1 MLGTAIRQARE
12 EKGMS
17 QERLAEELGVSRQAV
32 SKWEIEQSV
41 PTPRNLEGIEAALDL
56 PAGTLAE
63 LLKEEEREP
72 SSPKISKKCILL
84 TSVVGVAVLVMAF
97 SLGWFVSQQS
107 SASHGGEL
115 SPGNGQ
121 VTMNFQSPQGAIDA
135 AVTVPTQEDGTVLFD
150 MPLSSP
156 GEEER
161 LARQLEY
168 HQWPDHLELEC
179 SELADFDLDRLRPWG
194 SPEEY
199 LPEGWE
205 VDSELQMEGNCTL
218 ALVRTEEP
226 YDGPT
231 CWFLGRGGGR
241 DWNVLFRCNEEG
253 LVWNQDDSWAT
264 FVGNVLGYPSFVVRC
279 DGDEHAVFFS
289 VIDQEP
295 RIVFHI
301 TEHLEGMADLDL
313 DGELEIV
320 ARPQGEA
327 PRKSYQIYDRLPDG
341 YCIYTLPE
349 EIDELSVPEGY
360 FFLVYEPDRAFG
372 FSYEFGTKWYLD
384 EYAPVYDRLSPGFL
398 WRRDGVQD
406 TRTQGG
412 AIGGT
417 TVTFMELRPD
427 ELIGW
432 TPDGTPMPTPREQ
445 GALLL
450 EELEA
455 LSGYRPERCYLWGG
469 IESQQVAIDR
479 DGDHRSFFY
488 MSYDLPNYNSRWV
501 LVDYSSFIPNIN
513 LQWQSEWAPWS
524 PMRKDAVN
532 LPGEWADMTEEQRAL
547 WWYRK
552 SSYFDYGEVAS
563 IGPAQY
569 EGVVKLTMADDSF
582 LEVTLDEDGFLTSIY
597 GPYPPGTIH

>member
-32 SKWEIEQSV
+32 SKWEIGQSV
-41 PTPRNLEGIEAALDL
+41 PTPRNLEGIEAVLDL
-56 PAGTLAE
+56 PVGTLAE

-121 VTMNFQSPQGAIDA
+121 VIMNFQSPQGAIDA

-156 GEEER
+156 GEEVR

-179 SELADFDLDRLRPWG
+179 SELVDFDLDRLRPWG

-301 TEHLEGMADLDL
+301 TEHLEGMTDLDL
-313 DGELEIV
+313 DGELKSSPGRR
-320 ARPQGEA
+320 ARPPA
-327 PRKSYQIYDRLPDG
+327 SPTRSMTACPTDTVYIPCRRK
-341 YCIYTLPE
+341 
-349 EIDELSVPEGY
+349 
-360 FFLVYEPDRAFG
+360 
-372 FSYEFGTKWYLD
+372 
-384 EYAPVYDRLSPGFL
+384 
-398 WRRDGVQD
+398 
-406 TRTQGG
+406 
-412 AIGGT
+412 
-417 TVTFMELRPD
+417 
-427 ELIGW
+427 
-432 TPDGTPMPTPREQ
+432 
-445 GALLL
+445 
-450 EELEA
+450 
-455 LSGYRPERCYLWGG
+455 
-469 IESQQVAIDR
+469 
-479 DGDHRSFFY
+479 
-488 MSYDLPNYNSRWV
+488 
-501 LVDYSSFIPNIN
+501 
-513 LQWQSEWAPWS
+513 
-524 PMRKDAVN
+524 
-532 LPGEWADMTEEQRAL
+532 
-547 WWYRK
+547 
-552 SSYFDYGEVAS
+552 
-563 IGPAQY
+563 
-569 EGVVKLTMADDSF
+569 
-582 LEVTLDEDGFLTSIY
+582 
-597 GPYPPGTIH
+597 